1 MFMSEYGNPQL
12 SIAEAGYYLTT
23 LFAAISYIKTLTP
36 EQLKQQ
42 EEK

>member
-1 MFMSEYGNPQL
+1 MSEYGNPQL

-23 LFAAISYIKTLTP
+23 LYAAISYIKSLTT
-36 EQLKQQ
+36 ENLKKQ

>member
-1 MFMSEYGNPQL
+1 MSEYGNPQL

-23 LFAAISYIKTLTP
+23 LYAAMHYIENLTP
-36 EQLKQQ
+36 EKLQQQ